1 VHKVNWDALAAARV
15 ILSGVER
22 IPLWNRQA
30 TPVSPTVPGM
40 ARSRFRKEIRF
51 LVSKLHPETH
61 LLKQHWLPGWFI
73 SRAALWQ

>member
-1 VHKVNWDALAAARV
+1 
-15 ILSGVER
+15 
-22 IPLWNRQA
+22 
-30 TPVSPTVPGM
+30 M